1 MNQFVEIV
9 KVKDF
14 GLALVMTALGIA
26 MVEFFRWQIGTAPVI
41 IFIVPL
47 VYISYVGGL
56 AAGGLAA
63 ISFGVYVHLF
73 GSTNDPTNAILVNGV
88 TLAVVV
94 LLNWLIYD
102 AKVQAF
108 NGSFQKMLDALSA
121 IRRLKRDWER
131 MSDEERLTEI
141 FLIEDRLGNSAAN
154 IIGWRELRN
163 QTEAAKRSVIDSK

>member
-1 MNQFVEIV
+1 MNLIEIINV
-9 KVKDF
+9 KNS
-14 GLALVMTALGIA
+14 GLALAMTAIGISV
-26 MVEFFRWQIGTAPVI
+26 VEFLRWQIGVAPVI
-41 IFIVPL
+41 IFVVPL

-56 AAGGLAA
+56 AAGAVSA
-63 ISFGVYVHLF
+63 IAFGIYVHLF
-73 GSTNDPTNAILVNGV
+73 GPNDPTTAILVNGV

-102 AKVQAF
+102 AKIQAL

-121 IRRLKRDWER
+121 TRRLKRDWDR
-131 MSDEERLTEI
+131 MTDEERLTEI

-163 QTEAAKRSVIDSK
+163 QTEANKQAVIGEKKH

>member
-1 MNQFVEIV
+1 MNQFIEYVRV
-9 KVKDF
+9 KEF
-14 GLALVMTALGIA
+14 GLALAMTAIGIA
-26 MVEFFRWQIGTAPVI
+26 VVEFLRWQIGTAPVI

-56 AAGGLAA
+56 AAGAAAA
-63 ISFGVYVHLF
+63 IGFGVYVHLF
-73 GSTNDPTNAILVNGV
+73 GPTDPTTAILINGV

-102 AKVQAF
+102 AKVQAL

-121 IRRLKRDWER
+121 TRRLKRDWER

-163 QTEAAKRSVIDSK
+163 QTEAAKQAVVGHK